1 MSMDKKTRIT
11 FLGDIFPAELAY
23 TRNYGIRTQFEKHS
37 GKPWV
42 KQIKDIVGEKDLL
55 IANLESPL
63 VNSKDIIKDTFYGHP
78 DFTSF
83 LKKCGIDLVNVANN
97 HILEQGSEG
106 FKQTIGFLEK
116 AEIGIVG
123 HQENGRSKIS
133 YLELNG
139 LKIAMAGFSNV
150 DLEVIKDKNHFA
162 ILREADVIEAL
173 GEMEK
178 HGADFK
184 ILNFHWG
191 NEYVHIPSI
200 AQRRMAYKFIESG
213 ADVIVGHHPHVI
225 QPYEKYNGGHIFYSL
240 GNFMFDY
247 IHSKM
252 ISIGLVV
259 TLEIDALKQV
269 KVNHKGVILSYKNTV
284 APMPQLE
291 FKDFYKEISDLYSE
305 ACKLTDDDYQQY
317 YDKMLRKNHFWR
329 RVAMKTSLL
338 FEFFNVSLKNKGL
351 LIKNVFSYYLKK

>member
-1 MSMDKKTRIT
+1 MDKITRIT

-23 TRNYGIRTQFEKHS
+23 TRNYGIRTQFEKHG

-63 VNSKDIIKDTFYGHP
+63 VNRKDIIKDTFYGHP
-78 DFTSF
+78 DFTTF
-83 LKKCGIDLVNVANN
+83 LKQSGIDIVNVANN
-97 HILEQGSEG
+97 HILEQGSIG
-106 FKQTIGFLEK
+106 FWQTINFLKK
-116 AEIGIVG
+116 ADIGIVG
-123 HQENGRSKIS
+123 YQEKGRSNIS

-139 LKIAMAGFSNV
+139 LKIAIAGFSNV
-150 DLEVIKDKNHFA
+150 DLEVIKDENHFA
-162 ILREADVIEAL
+162 ILREVGVIEAL
-173 GEMEK
+173 SKMEK
-178 HGADFK
+178 EGAEFK

-200 AQRRMAYKFIESG
+200 AQRRIAYKFIESG
-213 ADVIVGHHPHVI
+213 ADVIIGHHPHVI
-225 QPYEKYNGGHIFYSL
+225 QPYEKYKGGHIFYSL

-252 ISIGLVV
+252 ISIGLVAS
-259 TLEIDALKQV
+259 LEIDALKRVEVNLRGV
-269 KVNHKGVILSYKNTV
+269 KLSYKNTV
-284 APMPQLE
+284 APMPQVE
-291 FKDFYKEISDLYSE
+291 FEDFYAEINDLYSE
-305 ACKLTDDDYQQY
+305 ACKMADDDYQQY

-338 FEFFNVSLKNKGL
+338 SEFFNVSLKNKDL